1 MMEKERIKL
10 LIADDQALMRDGL
23 VSLLEV
29 QPYLDVI
36 GSVENGKEAAAQAR
50 KLQPDV
56 ILMDI
61 RMPEMDGIEATK
73 MIRTILPECKVLMLT
88 TFDDE
93 DLIVQAMLAGAV
105 GYLLKTIP
113 SEELARSIRAA
124 HLGMY
129 QFDASVGAVVVGKL
143 TNLAQLASHK
153 VDDIPLTERQIDVLQ
168 LVARGATNKEIAYR
182 LKISEGTVKNYI
194 STILNELNL
203 RDRTQAA
210 IFAHQHNLLN

>member
-1 MMEKERIKL
+1 MTDKIKL
-10 LIADDQALMRDGL
+10 LIVDDQPLMRDGL

-29 QPYLDVI
+29 QSFLNVI
-36 GSVENGKEAAAQAR
+36 GTASDGQEAIAQAR
-50 KLQPDV
+50 THQPDV

-61 RMPEMDGIEATK
+61 RMPGMDGIEATK
-73 MIRTILPECKVLMLT
+73 AIRKLLPDCKILMLT

-93 DLIVQAMLAGAV
+93 DLIIRAMLVGAV

-113 SEELARSIRAA
+113 SEELARSVRAA
-124 HLGMY
+124 YLGLY

-143 TNLAQLASHK
+143 TELSGSISTEK
-153 VDDIPLTERQIDVLQ
+153 VDIPLSERQIEVLQ
-168 LVARGATNKEIAYR
+168 LVARGATNKEIAHK
-182 LKISEGTVKNYI
+182 LDISEGTVKNYI

-210 IFAHQHNLLN
+210 IFAHKNNLL